1 MIQPPIVGLLWMIGI
16 QMTWFGHVVDTFLT
30 SVDFTAESPCTRQRT
45 QCKDK
50 SDRPGPVTSGLK
62 QEYNQ
67 FTDIIYIISIYS
79 LRLDVGSWPL
89 KAAETCS
96 WPTPDREWFCKG
108 NLAHRRF
115 GNWVHVATELSSRR
129 CRQSRPVGTPR
140 WDILRSVPED
150 ANSPKA
156 QQSKGTFVRSIEGQG
171 GWTIDSRWFQNMVR
185 SKYICT

>member
-1 MIQPPIVGLLWMIGI
+1 MIGI

-96 WPTPDREWFCKG
+96 
-108 NLAHRRF
+108 
-115 GNWVHVATELSSRR
+115 
-129 CRQSRPVGTPR
+129 
-140 WDILRSVPED
+140 
-150 ANSPKA
+150 
-156 QQSKGTFVRSIEGQG
+156 
-171 GWTIDSRWFQNMVR
+171 
-185 SKYICT
+185 